1 MDPIHPIAPGPPA
14 FPSAAT
20 PPVERLARISR
31 ERDRPARER
40 PPQARRKP
48 PPAPADEHGP
58 EDEDGR
64 PRVDVRV

>member
-14 FPSAAT
+14 LPS
-20 PPVERLARISR
+20 PGPRPVERLERISR
-31 ERDRPARER
+31 DRDRPAREGPGGRRR
-40 PPQARRKP
+40 PPP
-48 PPAPADEHGP
+48 EPEGESLP